1 MQRVGNRDLERE
13 IAIEVNG
20 VFHYAR
26 NSEMLLGKDIIK
38 QRLLSKLGYQ
48 VMTVSYFDW
57 AILEVKDRRSYLE
70 TMI

>member
-26 NSEMLLGKDIIK
+26 NNEMPLGKDIIK
-38 QRLLSKLGYQ
+38 QRLLSKLGYR

-70 TMI
+70 MMI